1 MCARALLPLP
11 MVMDTLI
18 RVSGTLASL
27 APANARGK
35 YWSKRGKQT
44 GPDLAGGEGA
54 GEPRLGRRRNHG
66 PFLRFFLSAS
76 RPLTGIETWS

>member
-35 YWSKRGKQT
+35 YWSKRGSRRAQT
-44 GPDLAGGEGA
+44 WRGEGA